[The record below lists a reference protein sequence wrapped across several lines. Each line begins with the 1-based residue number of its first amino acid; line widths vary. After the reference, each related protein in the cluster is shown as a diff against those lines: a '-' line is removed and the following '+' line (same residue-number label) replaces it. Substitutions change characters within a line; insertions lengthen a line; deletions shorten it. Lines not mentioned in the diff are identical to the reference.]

1 MEKRSAEEFALSRR
15 SLLQGSGAMF
25 CAVFLASWLVP
36 VDHAFADDGEGDSE
50 GDGDSGESDSGGESD
65 GGDHGGGHDGGDD
78 GGGND
83 GGDDG
88 GDDSGSS
95 SGSDHDSGFDR
106 GSLDQSDAAR
116 AVQSGEAMPF
126 KDALQR
132 VEESYGGAV
141 IGVTLRSTG
150 RRLEY
155 RFKIITDRGAV
166 RSIRMDAK
174 SGRFLGLGALFR

>member
-1 MEKRSAEEFALSRR
+1 
-15 SLLQGSGAMF
+15 
-25 CAVFLASWLVP
+25 
-36 VDHAFADDGEGDSE
+36 
-50 GDGDSGESDSGGESD
+50 
-65 GGDHGGGHDGGDD
+65 
-78 GGGND
+78 
-83 GGDDG
+83 
-88 GDDSGSS
+88 
-95 SGSDHDSGFDR
+95 
-106 GSLDQSDAAR
+106 
-116 AVQSGEAMPF
+116 MPF